1 MFKYSIR
8 LPSIY
13 FVVSTVWQLVAN
25 KGINW
30 IDNIMVCFLM
40 FLMMLFINWS
50 KTPYKWKKDD
60 TP

>member
-1 MFKYSIR
+1 MSKYSVR
-8 LPSIY
+8 LPLTY

-25 KGINW
+25 KEINW

-40 FLMMLFINWS
+40 FLFIKLYNWS